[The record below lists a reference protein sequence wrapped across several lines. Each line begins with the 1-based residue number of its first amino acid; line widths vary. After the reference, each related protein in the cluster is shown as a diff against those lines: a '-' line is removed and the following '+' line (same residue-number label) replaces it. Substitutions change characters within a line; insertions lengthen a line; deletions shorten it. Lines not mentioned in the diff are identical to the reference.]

1 MFIGEYTYS
10 IDEKKRL
17 AVPLKFREL
26 LGKKAVITRGL
37 DQCLFLYPMKEWELL
52 AERISKLP
60 LAQADARG
68 FGRLMLTG
76 AMEVSFDNLGRI
88 LVPDFLKTYASLG
101 KRVVVAGLYN
111 RVEIWDEK
119 KWTDY
124 KQKAEQEAGDMAE
137 RLKELNL

>member
-37 DQCLFLYPMKEWELL
+37 DQCLFLYPMKEWESL

-76 AMEVSFDNLGRI
+76 AMEVTFDALGRI
-88 LVPDFLKTYASLG
+88 IIPDFLKTYASLG

-111 RVEIWDEK
+111 RVEVWDEK

>member
-10 IDEKKRL
+10 VDEKKRL
-17 AVPLKFREL
+17 AIPLKFREL

-52 AERISKLP
+52 AEKISKLP

-76 AMEVSFDNLGRI
+76 AMEVTFDNLGRI
-88 LVPDFLKTYASLG
+88 IVPDFLKTYASLG
-101 KRVVVAGLYN
+101 KKVVVAGLYN
-111 RVEIWDEK
+111 RVEVWDEK
-119 KWTDY
+119 KWSDY
-124 KQKAEQEAGDMAE
+124 KQKAETEAGDIAE

>member
-10 IDEKKRL
+10 IDDKKRL

-37 DQCLFLYPMKEWELL
+37 DQCLFLYPMKEWGLL

-68 FGRLMLTG
+68 FSRLMLTG
-76 AMEVSFDNLGRI
+76 AMEVSFDNLGRM

-111 RVEIWDEK
+111 RVEVWDEK

>member
-76 AMEVSFDNLGRI
+76 AMEVNFDNLGRI
-88 LVPDFLKTYASLG
+88 LVPDFLKAYASLG

-111 RVEIWDEK
+111 RVEVWDEK

>member
-26 LGKKAVITRGL
+26 LGKEAVITRGL
-37 DQCLFLYPMKEWELL
+37 DQCLFLYPMKEFEAM
-52 AERISKLP
+52 AEKISKLP
-60 LAQADARG
+60 FAKADARS
-68 FGRLMLTG
+68 FGRLMFTG
-76 AMEVSFDNLGRI
+76 AMEVTFDNLGRI

-101 KRVVVAGLYN
+101 KKVVVAGLYN
-111 RVEIWDEK
+111 RVEVWDEK
-119 KWTDY
+119 KWNDY
-124 KQKAEQEAGDMAE
+124 KQKAETEAGDIAE